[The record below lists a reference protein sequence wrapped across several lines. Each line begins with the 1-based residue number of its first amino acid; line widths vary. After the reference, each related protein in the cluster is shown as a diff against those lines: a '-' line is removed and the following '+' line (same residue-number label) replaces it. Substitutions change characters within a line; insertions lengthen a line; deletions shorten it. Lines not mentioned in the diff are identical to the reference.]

1 MNRPMMGDSVTQP
14 AQGRA
19 DQPGADA
26 AMAVRREVLG
36 DDKVPAM
43 SDLSVADQDFQRYV
57 TDVVWSTWARP
68 GLSRRE
74 RSLIVLAMS
83 AALSQMPEFE
93 LHVVGAVRNGLAEH
107 DLRELVMQVVAYCGA
122 PAGVQAKRALMRA
135 LDGMADQPG

>member
-1 MNRPMMGDSVTQP
+1 
-14 AQGRA
+14 
-19 DQPGADA
+19 
-26 AMAVRREVLG
+26 
-36 DDKVPAM
+36 M